1 MDLGQIVKTYIDEH
15 GLSLQQFGEKCGMSK
30 AYVSMLIRG
39 KNPTTGKPV
48 SPTID
53 TYRAIAPALGM
64 TLMELLHQTEDNTPT
79 FYHIIQPKSSDA
91 EVMETRRIPVLGDT
105 AAGEPIIANR
115 EYDEYIDVPIDGR
128 RYDAAVRVTGDSME
142 PGYRIGDLALVRY
155 QDDVEDG
162 QIAVVCLDDEVTL
175 KRVHHMKDGIMLISD
190 NPKYAPKIIMADDVP
205 NIHLTGRAVGV
216 IHWEE

>member
-1 MDLGQIVKTYIDEH
+1 MPTDNPRITFTLSEDMRERIDEYRFSNRIKNQTKAIVDLINT
-15 GLSLQQFGEKCGMSK
+15 GLQVVSDK
-30 AYVSMLIRG
+30 ALLFEESDVTLI
-39 KNPTTGKPV
+39 
-48 SPTID
+48 
-53 TYRAIAPALGM
+53 
-64 TLMELLHQTEDNTPT
+64 
-79 FYHIIQPKSSDA
+79 
-91 EVMETRRIPVLGDT
+91 ETKRIPILGDT

-175 KRVHHMKDGIMLISD
+175 KRVHHMRDGIMLVSD

-205 NIHLTGRAVGV
+205 NIHLTGRAIGV